1 MAAPALCRGGYNLA
15 SAAAT
20 LRAKKTAISGRDTNG
35 QALGYFY
42 FEDEPGRR
50 SAAKLLTKDE
60 ARRMAANVA
69 KLKDKGYVTRG
80 WIGVQ
85 IQAGHSDDCAE
96 VIGLK
101 NTEGALVV
109 PGALRRK
116 G

>member
-1 MAAPALCRGGYNLA
+1 
-15 SAAAT
+15 
-20 LRAKKTAISGRDTNG
+20 
-35 QALGYFY
+35 
-42 FEDEPGRR
+42 
-50 SAAKLLTKDE
+50 
-60 ARRMAANVA
+60 MAANVA